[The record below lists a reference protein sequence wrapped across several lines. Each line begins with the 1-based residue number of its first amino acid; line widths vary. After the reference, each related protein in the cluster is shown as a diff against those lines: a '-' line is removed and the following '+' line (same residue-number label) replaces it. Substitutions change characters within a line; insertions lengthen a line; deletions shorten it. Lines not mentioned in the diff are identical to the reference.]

1 MSASKAAILHLEIG
15 AVEVWLTAMAAVG
28 DALRSSYERLLSP
41 PELVRWR
48 RFLVDGAR
56 DQYLIARA
64 LLRTTLS
71 RYADVSESAWVFDTN
86 EYGCPFVAEPAS
98 HRDLRF
104 NLSHTDGLVACAV
117 ARQIEIGVDVEN
129 TDRTVD
135 PIALAPTVFAPAEVA
150 DVAALPDEQR
160 RQRFFSYW
168 TLKESYIKARGMGL
182 SLPLDGFWFD
192 LGGVHPSI
200 RFTDRCPDR
209 PDRWYFVQ
217 RQPTPS
223 HKLALAVAAPPPTPP
238 EIRWHWV
245 VPLKRE

>member
-1 MSASKAAILHLEIG
+1 MSTPESTVLRLESG

-28 DALRSSYERLLSP
+28 ETLRPRYLQLLSP

-48 RFLVDGAR
+48 RFLVEGAR

-71 RYADVSESAWVFDTN
+71 RYADVPESAWVFETN
-86 EYGCPFVAEPAS
+86 EYGCPFVAEPAA

-104 NLSHTDGLVACAV
+104 NLSHTDGLIACAV

-129 TDRTVD
+129 TDRSVD
-135 PIALAPTVFAPAEVA
+135 PIALAPAVFAATEVA

-160 RQRFFSYW
+160 QQRFFSYW

-192 LGGVHPSI
+192 LRDAEPRI
-200 RFTDRCPDR
+200 QFTDRCPDH
-209 PDRWYFVQ
+209 PERWYFVQ

-223 HKLALAVAAPPPTPP
+223 HKLALAVAAAPSTPP
-238 EIRWHWV
+238 EIRWRWV
-245 VPLKRE
+245 VPLKKE